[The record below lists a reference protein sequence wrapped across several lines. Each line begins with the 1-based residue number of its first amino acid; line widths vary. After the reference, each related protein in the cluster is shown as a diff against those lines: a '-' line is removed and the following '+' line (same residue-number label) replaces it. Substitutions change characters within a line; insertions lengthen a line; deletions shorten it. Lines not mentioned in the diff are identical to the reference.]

1 MASATRPP
9 AAQRAARVSYTGF
22 EVAVRAVERIAESF
36 VRVTLHGEE
45 LANLHAAG
53 YDQRV
58 KLAFPIEETGVLYFP
73 SGTDDWYARWRAL
86 PACDRCPLRTYTI
99 RASRPESNE
108 IDIDFV
114 VHGDAGPATRWA
126 RRAVPGDRL
135 VVIGP
140 DARSIHPESGDRIAG
155 VEWNPGTAERVL
167 LAGDET
173 AAPAICSILEALP
186 RKARGQAFIEVAHR
200 SDVLEVRTPGGL
212 TVNWLV
218 RDERP
223 GLERGAAL
231 EQAVR
236 AWASEMLPILPDH
249 GDASFDSP
257 TRLGTAAEHGSADVG
272 GAAANRERGSEFE
285 DSPDGE
291 AQREPADSAL
301 PGETAQL
308 WDVPDVPSQHDLY
321 AWIAG
326 EAGCIRR
333 LRRFLVNRAGMRR
346 EDVAFMGYWRHG
358 RAEG

>member
-140 DARSIHPESGDRIAG
+140 DARSIHPESGDRLAG
-155 VEWNPGTAERVL
+155 VEWNPGAAERVL

-236 AWASEMLPILPDH
+236 AWASEMLPIGPDRA
-249 GDASFDSP
+249 DASFGSP
-257 TRLGTAAEHGSADVG
+257 AEFDAAAEGAPERASSSGLTKASAG
-272 GAAANRERGSEFE
+272 QT
-285 DSPDGE
+285 
-291 AQREPADSAL
+291 QREPADSAL